1 MCLHTVY
8 SCFQS
13 IIAELNSCKK
23 DHMTH
28 KAENTYYVAIY
39 QKFANPWPKAW
50 SIFMNI
56 QYVQKKKSIFCNCW
70 EQGSI
75 YIHQIKFVN
84 NVPSSITLFTFVF

>member
-13 IIAELNSCKK
+13 ITAELNSCKK

-39 QKFANPWPKAW
+39 QKFANSWPKTW
-50 SIFMNI
+50 SIFTNI
-56 QYVQKKKSIFCNCW
+56 QYVLEKKK
-70 EQGSI
+70 
-75 YIHQIKFVN
+75 YILQLLRTGFHIHSPNQI
-84 NVPSSITLFTFVF
+84 S